1 MAETTEGKSAASS
14 KTVILNAVTLVAAV
28 GAALTPYADILGEK
42 GVSIVMGVVAVCNII
57 LRVLTDSP
65 ITGVFKAK

>member
-1 MAETTEGKSAASS
+1 VAEETGKSAVSS
-14 KTVILNAVTLVAAV
+14 KTVILNIITLIAAV

-42 GVSIVMGVVAVCNII
+42 GVAIVMGIVSVCNIA